1 MRKQQLGLGLGGLLM
16 GSVVLI
22 VVAMLGIK
30 VAPSYIE
37 FFAIKKAVNAV
48 ASEKGESASVAEI
61 RKSFDLR
68 RTVDDFTSMTGAD
81 LEISK
86 DSSGLTIAAHYRK
99 EIPLVGNTGLYIN
112 FAAVSRE

>member
-1 MRKQQLGLGLGGLLM
+1 MRKQQLGLSLGGLLM

-48 ASEKGESASVAEI
+48 ASEKGEGATVAQI
-61 RKSFDLR
+61 RNAFDLR
-68 RTVDDFTSMTGAD
+68 RSIDDFTSVTGAD
-81 LEISK
+81 LEINK
-86 DSSGLTIAAHYRK
+86 DANGVTIAATYRK

-112 FAAVSRE
+112 FSAVSKE